1 MVCRPGPRAPA
12 ARGPAPGRGQP
23 RPGPGPPLAGR
34 ILCRAAAGLHAAAA
48 SCGQRFPAG
57 GVGHPA
63 RHPLRLHRHLRRH
76 RPPAGPPKPHRADV
90 RPGGGGRG
98 GPQPGV
104 HPGALPPGGGRGR
117 PPDRLRRRAGTQT
130 VAAGVGSRAGHEQRP
145 LPVAET
151 GSCEWRSAPVFASI
165 ILDAQQKSA
174 KRKRHEQR
182 PLPVAETGSC
192 EWRSAPVFAS
202 IILDAQQKSAK
213 RKRAYVTASTASMCF
228 TVCRSAGPEGEGGGF
243 DSPSL
248 PPLDTLPSPK
258 RPGDVP
264 LDPNA
269 EGRSGRL
276 AEKALYCAS
285 DVLRIAFSGRHPPCA
300 PIVYARPSGAP
311 AQRSQRN
318 HD

>member
-1 MVCRPGPRAPA
+1 
-12 ARGPAPGRGQP
+12 
-23 RPGPGPPLAGR
+23 
-34 ILCRAAAGLHAAAA
+34 
-48 SCGQRFPAG
+48 
-57 GVGHPA
+57 
-63 RHPLRLHRHLRRH
+63 
-76 RPPAGPPKPHRADV
+76 
-90 RPGGGGRG
+90 
-98 GPQPGV
+98 
-104 HPGALPPGGGRGR
+104 
-117 PPDRLRRRAGTQT
+117 
-130 VAAGVGSRAGHEQRP
+130 
-145 LPVAET
+145 
-151 GSCEWRSAPVFASI
+151 
-165 ILDAQQKSA
+165 
-174 KRKRHEQR
+174 
-182 PLPVAETGSC
+182 
-192 EWRSAPVFAS
+192 
-202 IILDAQQKSAK
+202 
-213 RKRAYVTASTASMCF
+213 MCF

-318 HD
+318 HDLYIHNENNETPLFRAFRAFRWFRCFRDSVGVPWNRDFVEIVAFVVFGGYREIVISLKPLISCFSGGTVKS